1 MVRFF
6 ERRITMRSREQVIEE
21 LKAEKAALSE
31 KIDKLY
37 KFLHDGKNIE
47 RVGFEHA
54 KLMNWQMSHMI
65 SYESA
70 LEGRI
75 KILEETE

>member
-1 MVRFF
+1 MK
-6 ERRITMRSREQVIEE
+6 SRTQVIEE
-21 LKAEKAALSE
+21 LKAEKADLSE

-37 KFLHDGKNIE
+37 KFLHDGKNVE
-47 RVGFEHA
+47 KVGFGHA

-75 KILEETE
+75 KDLEETE

>member
-1 MVRFF
+1 M
-6 ERRITMRSREQVIEE
+6 
-21 LKAEKAALSE
+21 SE

-54 KLMNWQMSHMI
+54 KWMNWQMSHMI

-70 LEGRI
+70 LECRI

>member
-1 MVRFF
+1 MK
-6 ERRITMRSREQVIEE
+6 SRKLIIEE
-21 LKAEKAALSE
+21 LTAEKAALSE

-47 RVGFEHA
+47 KVGFEHA

-70 LEGRI
+70 LKDRI
-75 KILEETE
+75 KILKETE

>member
-1 MVRFF
+1 MK
-6 ERRITMRSREQVIEE
+6 SREQVIEE

-31 KIDKLY
+31 KIDKLH
-37 KFLHDGKNIE
+37 KFLHDGKNVE
-47 RVGFEHA
+47 KVGFCHA

-75 KILEETE
+75 KDLEETE